1 MFKIIS
7 FIISSIVLVG
17 CSHFSINGMMC
28 DQIISDPFAT
38 IPRECRNY
46 DEELAEIASKGKKEI
61 LSPDEMISFEK
72 K

>member
-1 MFKIIS
+1 MFKTIS
-7 FIISSIVLVG
+7 FIISSFVFVG

-28 DQIISDPFAT
+28 DKIISDPFAT

-46 DEELAEIASKGKKEI
+46 DKELAEIASRGKKEI
-61 LSPDEMISFEK
+61 LSPSDIISFEK